1 MTENELIRLLDT
13 KMKCMQKLED
23 LLGVEEMSIVYDLV
37 SAQKRIDRITEGQS
51 VNKEV
56 SNGKKN

>member
-1 MTENELIRLLDT
+1 MTEDELIRLLDT

-23 LLGVEEMSIVYDLV
+23 LLGVEEMNIVYDLV
-37 SAQKRIDRITEGQS
+37 SAQKKIDRITEGQS